1 MSFRKIIY
9 FIQYNNLTVLIVVA
23 VFLAGAGVFAQTP
36 TGQDLI
42 GVQQAEVKGVDNTLL
57 LEADLEKFTMDFKI
71 EKIEEDAKYYYVT
84 YTYLD
89 LVPDNNAWQYEIQE
103 KVRKI
108 SKKLKQDLGAYMA
121 KQLQNEYEQRI
132 RDLKAEKVK
141 AKEEGN
147 KTRTEVV
154 AYTGLI
160 GQTLDV
166 VGKVF
171 PSYEPVKQYEIP
183 SPTVPPSVLQL
194 NNIQGIDQNP
204 ADNLEQVYQ
213 DYLNSHNLDNLNPP
227 VDTASSTD
235 ATTTA
240 PGENVE
246 TPAPTTDAAA
256 NTDAAAANGA
266 DTTIDNSGTEV
277 NNADNVQVIELP
289 AETAQ

>member
-1 MSFRKIIY
+1 MPFRKIIH
-9 FIQYNNLTVLIVVA
+9 FIQYNNLTVLIVVV

-42 GVQQAEVKGVDNTLL
+42 GVQQTEVKGVDNTLL
-57 LEADLEKFTMDFKI
+57 LEADFDKFDMNFKI

-89 LVPDNNAWQYEIQE
+89 LVPDNNAWQYQIQE

-132 RDLKAEKVK
+132 RDLKVEKSKAE
-141 AKEEGN
+141 AEGS

-166 VGKVF
+166 VSKVF
-171 PSYEPVKQYEIP
+171 PSYQPVKQYEIP
-183 SPTVPPSVLQL
+183 SPTIPPSVLQL
-194 NNIQGIDQNP
+194 NIQDTDQNP
-204 ADNLEQVYQ
+204 SDDLEQVYQ
-213 DYLNSHNLDNLNPP
+213 DYLNSHNLNDLNPP
-227 VDTASSTD
+227 ADSTV
-235 ATTTA
+235 ATTTVSGDNA
-240 PGENVE
+240 E
-246 TPAPTTDAAA
+246 TPAPTTDATPNANATNDGTNTAA
-256 NTDAAAANGA
+256 
-266 DTTIDNSGTEV
+266 DNSGTDT
-277 NNADNVQVIELP
+277 NDATNVQVIELP
-289 AETAQ
+289 TDTGQ

>member
-1 MSFRKIIY
+1 MSFRKIIN
-9 FIQYNNLTVLIVVA
+9 FIQYNNLTVLIVVV

-42 GVQQAEVKGVDNTLL
+42 GAQQTEVKGVDNTLL

-89 LVPDNNAWQYEIQE
+89 LVSDNSAWQYQIQE

-121 KQLQNEYEQRI
+121 KQLQNEYEQRV
-132 RDLKAEKVK
+132 RDLKAEKSK
-141 AKEEGN
+141 AKQEGS

-166 VGKVF
+166 VSKVF

-183 SPTVPPSVLQL
+183 SPTIPPSVLQL
-194 NNIQGIDQNP
+194 ANNQEVDQNTTN
-204 ADNLEQVYQ
+204 DLEKVYQ
-213 DYLNSHNLDNLNPP
+213 DYINSHNLKDLNPP
-227 VDTASSTD
+227 VETASSTT
-235 ATTTA
+235 ASSTTI
-240 PGENVE
+240 ENNAE
-246 TPAPTTDAAA
+246 PTTPSTDVIPSTDAAS
-256 NTDAAAANGA
+256 DATATASNNSDAGA
-266 DTTIDNSGTEV
+266 SDVT
-277 NNADNVQVIELP
+277 NVQVIELP
-289 AETAQ
+289 TETGQ

>member
-1 MSFRKIIY
+1 MSFRKIIN
-9 FIQYNNLTVLIVVA
+9 FIQYNNLTVLIVVV

-36 TGQDLI
+36 TGQELI
-42 GVQQAEVKGVDNTLL
+42 GEQQTEVKGVDNTLL
-57 LEADLEKFTMDFKI
+57 LEADLDKFAMDFKI

-84 YTYLD
+84 YTFLD

-103 KVRKI
+103 KIRKV
-108 SKKLKQDLGAYMA
+108 SKKSRQDLGAYMA

-132 RDLKAEKVK
+132 RDLKAEKSK
-141 AKEEGN
+141 AEDEGN

-194 NNIQGIDQNP
+194 NNIQGADQTP
-204 ADNLEQVYQ
+204 VDNLEQVYQ
-213 DYLNSHNLDNLNPP
+213 DYLNSHNLNDLNTPI
-227 VDTASSTD
+227 DTASSTV
-235 ATTTA
+235 ATTTTQ
-240 PGENVE
+240 ESNE
-246 TPAPTTDAAA
+246 EITPPTDAIPNDEAPA
-256 NTDAAAANGA
+256 SDATNMTSSNSDAGA
-266 DTTIDNSGTEV
+266 SDEGD
-277 NNADNVQVIELP
+277 VQVIELP
-289 AETAQ
+289 TEIGQ